1 MREYITNILY
11 NGVNWIKSFF
21 TPRHPKPRTEYFAAD
36 EPRIINDAVYE
47 EESSDQEPLISN
59 PRDEEPLI
67 NEESLIKNSDVES
80 IDEIVIHLHSSTP
93 KISSPKL
100 KIQIPE
106 SKRYMFL
113 DTETTGIPQQK
124 SYNKYYEPYYITFYN
139 GARMVELGYV
149 ICDDVGNIFKEQSL
163 LIKPNGFTIKNS
175 NIHGITTEQAT
186 NEGVNIGEALETLYA
201 DLQTVDR
208 LICHNTEFDLHILL
222 AECYREYQEDNELI
236 QTLKKIPK
244 QCTMEM
250 GKKTFKLE
258 KPPKLV
264 SLYKAIFDKEP
275 VQEHRALSD
284 VHLCYDCYFSM
295 NKS

>member
-1 MREYITNILY
+1 MREYIANILY
-11 NGVNWIKSFF
+11 NGIYWVKSLF
-21 TPRHPKPRTEYFAAD
+21 TPRDTKPRTEYFAAD
-36 EPRIINDAVYE
+36 EPPIINESLYE
-47 EESSDQEPLISN
+47 EESALNIEQNVVEPLMTN
-59 PRDEEPLI
+59 T
-67 NEESLIKNSDVES
+67 NEEITTDK
-80 IDEIVIHLHSSTP
+80 IVVTIQSPTSKLN
-93 KISSPKL
+93 SPKL
-100 KIQIPE
+100 RIQIPE

-113 DTETTGIPQQK
+113 DTETTGIPQQR
-124 SYNKYYEPYYITFYN
+124 SYNKYYEPYYVTFYN

-175 NIHGITTEQAT
+175 NIHGITTEKAT
-186 NEGVNIGEALETLYA
+186 NEGVDIGQALETLYA

-222 AECYREYQEDNELI
+222 SECYREYQDEHELI
-236 QTLKKIPK
+236 QKLRKIPK

-250 GKKTFKLE
+250 GKNLFKLE

>member
-1 MREYITNILY
+1 
-11 NGVNWIKSFF
+11 
-21 TPRHPKPRTEYFAAD
+21 
-36 EPRIINDAVYE
+36 
-47 EESSDQEPLISN
+47 
-59 PRDEEPLI
+59 
-67 NEESLIKNSDVES
+67 
-80 IDEIVIHLHSSTP
+80 
-93 KISSPKL
+93 
-100 KIQIPE
+100 
-106 SKRYMFL
+106 MFL

-124 SYNKYYEPYYITFYN
+124 SYNKYYEPYYITFYD

-175 NIHGITTEQAT
+175 NIHGITTEHAT
-186 NEGVNIGEALETLYA
+186 NEGVEIGEALETLYA

-208 LICHNTEFDLHILL
+208 LICHNTNFDLHILL
-222 AECYREYQEDNELI
+222 AECYREYQDDHELI

-250 GKKTFKLE
+250 GKKSFKLE

>member
-11 NGVNWIKSFF
+11 NGVNWVKSLF
-21 TPRHPKPRTEYFAAD
+21 RASDPKPKTEYFAAD

-47 EESSDQEPLISN
+47 DEPTVN
-59 PRDEEPLI
+59 VEQNVVEPLI
-67 NEESLIKNSDVES
+67 NNSNEEITT
-80 IDEIVIHLHSSTP
+80 DEIVINLHSSTP
-93 KISSPKL
+93 KQSSPKL
-100 KIQIPE
+100 RIQIPE

-186 NEGVNIGEALETLYA
+186 NEGVNVGEALETLYA

-222 AECYREYQEDNELI
+222 AECYREYQDEHELI

-250 GKKTFKLE
+250 GKKSFKLE

>member
-11 NGVNWIKSFF
+11 NGIDWVKSLF
-21 TPRHPKPRTEYFAAD
+21 TPRYAKPRTEYFAAD

-47 EESSDQEPLISN
+47 DEPTVN
-59 PRDEEPLI
+59 VEQ
-67 NEESLIKNSDVES
+67 NVVESLINKPNVEPTT
-80 IDEIVIHLHSSTP
+80 DEIVINLHSSTP
-93 KISSPKL
+93 NINSPKL
-100 KIQIPE
+100 RIQIPE
-106 SKRYMFL
+106 AKRYMFL

-124 SYNKYYEPYYITFYN
+124 SYNKYYEPYYVTFYN

-149 ICDDVGNIFKEQSL
+149 ICDDVGNIFKEKSV

-186 NEGVNIGEALETLYA
+186 NEGINIGEALDTLYA

-222 AECYREYQEDNELI
+222 AECYREYQDEHELI
-236 QTLKKIPK
+236 QILKKIPK

-264 SLYKAIFDKEP
+264 SLYKAIFDKDP

>member
-11 NGVNWIKSFF
+11 NGVNWIRSLF
-21 TPRHPKPRTEYFAAD
+21 TPRRAKPKSEYFAAD
-36 EPRIINDAVYE
+36 EPPIINDSVYE
-47 EESSDQEPLISN
+47 EESSEEEALIINPNDDESLSSDNEPLVN
-59 PRDEEPLI
+59 
-67 NEESLIKNSDVES
+67 
-80 IDEIVIHLHSSTP
+80 DEIIINLHSSTP
-93 KISSPKL
+93 NLNSPKL
-100 KIQIPE
+100 RIQIPE

-124 SYNKYYEPYYITFYN
+124 SYNKYYEPYYLTFYN

-163 LIKPNGFTIKNS
+163 LIKPKGFTIKNS

-222 AECYREYQEDNELI
+222 AECYREYQDEHELI
-236 QTLKKIPK
+236 QTLKQIPK

-250 GKKTFKLE
+250 GKKSFKLE

>member
-11 NGVNWIKSFF
+11 NGVNWVKSLF
-21 TPRHPKPRTEYFAAD
+21 RASDPKPKTEYFAAD
-36 EPRIINDAVYE
+36 EPPIINDSVYE
-47 EESSDQEPLISN
+47 EEPTVNVEQN
-59 PRDEEPLI
+59 VVEPLI
-67 NEESLIKNSDVES
+67 NTSNAEITT
-80 IDEIVIHLHSSTP
+80 DEIIINLHSSTP
-93 KISSPKL
+93 NLNSPKL
-100 KIQIPE
+100 RIQIPE

-124 SYNKYYEPYYITFYN
+124 SYNKYYEPYYLTFYN

-163 LIKPNGFTIKNS
+163 LIKPKGFTIKNS

-222 AECYREYQEDNELI
+222 AECYREYQDEHELI

-250 GKKTFKLE
+250 GKKSFKLE

-264 SLYKAIFDKEP
+264 ALYKAIFDKEP